1 MTFEKS
7 ENTALS
13 IDLHGLSCAS
23 PVFTASGTFGYG
35 EEFEDFVDMPRLGG
49 IVVKS
54 VSVEPRIGN
63 RPQRIVETASGMLN
77 AIGLQNVG
85 LDEFLEKKLSFL
97 REYHTNVVVNIAGRQ
112 EKDYIEV
119 AERLSGENSIAA
131 LELNLSCPNVKEG
144 LQFCES
150 PAAIEQMVK
159 EVKKVS
165 SKPLWVKLSPNVSDN
180 APQAKAAEAA
190 GADAISAINTL
201 RGVAIDIKYR
211 KPILGNRSGGLS
223 GPAIKPVALFFVWQ
237 IYQAVKI
244 PIVGIGGICTARD
257 VIEFILAGATA
268 VQVGSANFRDPDVT
282 MKIVDGL
289 EEYCR
294 ENGVDNILDLR
305 GVAWE

>member
-1 MTFEKS
+1 
-7 ENTALS
+7 
-13 IDLHGLSCAS
+13 
-23 PVFTASGTFGYG
+23 
-35 EEFEDFVDMPRLGG
+35 
-49 IVVKS
+49 
-54 VSVEPRIGN
+54 
-63 RPQRIVETASGMLN
+63 
-77 AIGLQNVG
+77 
-85 LDEFLEKKLSFL
+85 
-97 REYHTNVVVNIAGRQ
+97 
-112 EKDYIEV
+112 
-119 AERLSGENSIAA
+119 

-294 ENGVDNILDLR
+294 ENRVDNILDLR

>member
-1 MTFEKS
+1 
-7 ENTALS
+7 
-13 IDLHGLSCAS
+13 
-23 PVFTASGTFGYG
+23 
-35 EEFEDFVDMPRLGG
+35 
-49 IVVKS
+49 
-54 VSVEPRIGN
+54 
-63 RPQRIVETASGMLN
+63 
-77 AIGLQNVG
+77 
-85 LDEFLEKKLSFL
+85 
-97 REYHTNVVVNIAGRQ
+97 VVNIAGRQ

-294 ENGVDNILDLR
+294 ENRVDNILDLR